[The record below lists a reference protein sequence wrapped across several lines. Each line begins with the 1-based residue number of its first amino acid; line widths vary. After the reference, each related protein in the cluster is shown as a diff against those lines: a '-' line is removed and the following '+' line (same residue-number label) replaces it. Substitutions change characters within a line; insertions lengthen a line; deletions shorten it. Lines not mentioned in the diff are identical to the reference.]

1 MSSRPSFASS
11 ATICGT
17 SVLWPAA
24 SHVVF
29 DRHFGGFLGSLE
41 ERAHVD
47 VESEVGVGGRD
58 DFRAAVVPVLTE
70 FSDHDAGL
78 STLLFG
84 KLLGHLFGLRK
95 TFVVF
100 HFC

>member
-1 MSSRPSFASS
+1 M
-11 ATICGT
+11 
-17 SVLWPAA
+17 
-24 SHVVF
+24 HVVF
-29 DRHFGGFLGSLE
+29 DGLFGGFGRGLE
-41 ERAHVD
+41 QRPHID
-47 VESEVGVGGRD
+47 VESDVGVTGSD
-58 DFRAAVVPVLTE
+58 YLRAAVVPVLTE